1 MSTEE
6 DETTHEEPVIGS
18 APVTASQIP
27 MPTITGFIAACEK
40 AGCLEASVPETD
52 DIRPS
57 PFREGFC
64 AAHAEPEL
72 AKSHAPTC
80 EHCDDAAVQTDP
92 PVTSTQ
98 PFRKGTCAAH
108 QPVEAK
114 PGEESAKVTSPVK
127 RPIEHW
133 ATVKGMLP
141 RMLAQGKVEQTG
153 RLVPARQNPKFADFH
168 RARQGKPVG
177 HEMTEAEFDKA
188 VADAKTHAFH

>member
-1 MSTEE
+1 METKTDDQDQ
-6 DETTHEEPVIGS
+6 DETTGTKP
-18 APVTASQIP
+18 APV
-27 MPTITGFIAACEK
+27 AAATSSSATVVTVGDTP
-40 AGCLEASVPETD
+40 AGDEAP
-52 DIRPS
+52 P
-57 PFREGFC
+57 
-64 AAHAEPEL
+64 AEL
-72 AKSHAPTC
+72 AKSHGPTC

-98 PFRKGTCAAH
+98 PFRKGACVAH

-114 PGEESAKVTSPVK
+114 PGEEVEKVASPVK